1 MNNKIIII
9 LIIMIA
15 SLSFV
20 NAGNNTTTV
29 DNPTTHTEEVKT
41 VQALESGDSNIS
53 FSDGYRGYCIEW
65 GEHSAEANE
74 TFYINNDVDN
84 NIKVFFVYFY
94 NEAQKDVIATQH
106 MIWKFTDNK
115 QFSKFNQTLYDKIIE
130 KSATIQVP
138 NSGTMQINN
147 HTEMVFDFK
156 NFIAEFEEYQNYFGY
171 KIFFRNITS
180 SQINETITNNSTT
193 ILPQLYNNTSNVL
206 FNDSYIMEYTNNHT
220 ISTPNSEK
228 IVISNH
234 ITGTKMEWLFGC
246 IIIMIILCIL
256 LHKPKS

>member
-1 MNNKIIII
+1 M
-9 LIIMIA
+9 
-15 SLSFV
+15 
-20 NAGNNTTTV
+20 
-29 DNPTTHTEEVKT
+29 
-41 VQALESGDSNIS
+41 
-53 FSDGYRGYCIEW
+53 
-65 GEHSAEANE
+65 
-74 TFYINNDVDN
+74 
-84 NIKVFFVYFY
+84 FFVYFY
-94 NEAQKDVIATQH
+94 DEAQKDVIATQH

-180 SQINETITNNSTT
+180 NQINETITNNSTT

-206 FNDSYIMEYTNNHT
+206 FNDSYVMEYTNNHT
-220 ISTPNSEK
+220 ISTPNNEK

-256 LHKPKS
+256 LYKPKS